1 MIELKHLSKTFETAG
16 GRVDALKDVS
26 LTIPDGDV
34 YGIIGMSGAGKSTL
48 VRCINMLERP
58 TEGEVIV
65 NGQRLDTMTPAQL
78 RAARREI
85 TMIFQRFNLL
95 MQRNCLDNVCFPME
109 LSGLRGEKKWREQ
122 RALELLDIVGL
133 KDKAKAYPA
142 QLSGGQQQRV
152 ALARILCSEPQAI
165 LLDEPF
171 SALDSYLKWNLE
183 LELSDLLAGFHGP
196 ILWVSHDLGECCRN
210 CQKVCVMEN
219 GASSPVTDTET
230 LVRHPATQSA
240 ARLTGCRNF
249 LPVRRC
255 EGGVRLDGW
264 DILLPLHAV
273 GERATVAVPDGAITV
288 EGGTHTARVSRVIRD
303 LNATAVV
310 LRAAEAPDAP
320 PLCVVLP
327 EGVRAAEG
335 DTLSFSLLA
344 DRCRLWEE

>member
-95 MQRNCLDNVCFPME
+95 MQRNCLANVCFPME

-152 ALARILCSEPQAI
+152 ALARTLAQNPKIILA
-165 LLDEPF
+165 DEPVA
-171 SALDSYLKWNLE
+171 ALD
-183 LELSDLLAGFHGP
+183 
-196 ILWVSHDLGECCRN
+196 
-210 CQKVCVMEN
+210 
-219 GASSPVTDTET
+219 PVTAKQVMSDFKKINQEMNIT
-230 LVRHPATQSA
+230 
-240 ARLTGCRNF
+240 
-249 LPVRRC
+249 
-255 EGGVRLDGW
+255 
-264 DILLPLHAV
+264 ILINIHH
-273 GERATVAVPDGAITV
+273 V
-288 EGGTHTARVSRVIRD
+288 ELA
-303 LNATAVV
+303 LAY
-310 LRAAEAPDAP
+310 
-320 PLCVVLP
+320 
-327 EGVRAAEG
+327 
-335 DTLSFSLLA
+335 A
-344 DRCRLWEE
+344 DRIIGIRAGKIVYDGPSADVTEDVLNMIYAGKIPDEVEEA

>member
-1 MIELKHLSKTFETAG
+1 MSLYVDIEKRLGAFRLQSKFEVADETLALLGASGCGKSVTLKCIAG
-16 GRVDALKDVS
+16 IMTPDRGRIVLNGRVLFDS
-26 LTIPDGDV
+26 
-34 YGIIGMSGAGKSTL
+34 
-48 VRCINMLERP
+48 
-58 TEGEVIV
+58 
-65 NGQRLDTMTPAQL
+65 
-78 RAARREI
+78 
-85 TMIFQRFNLL
+85 
-95 MQRNCLDNVCFPME
+95 
-109 LSGLRGEKKWREQ
+109 EKKIDLTPQQRRVGYLFQQYALFPNMTVEQNILCGIREGRRSEK
-122 RALELLDIVGL
+122 RALAAEKIRMFRLEGL
-133 KDKAKAYPA
+133 EKKHPA

-249 LPVRRC
+249 LPARRC

-264 DILLPLHAV
+264 DILLPLHAA
-273 GERATVAVPDGAITV
+273 GERATVSVPDGAITV

-303 LNATAVV
+303 LNTTAVV

>member
-1 MIELKHLSKTFETAG
+1 MSLYVDIEKRLGTFRLQSKFEVADETL
-16 GRVDALKDVS
+16 AL
-26 LTIPDGDV
+26 LGA
-34 YGIIGMSGAGKSTL
+34 SGCGKSVTL
-48 VRCINMLERP
+48 KCIA
-58 TEGEVIV
+58 GI
-65 NGQRLDTMTPAQL
+65 MTP
-78 RAARREI
+78 
-85 TMIFQRFNLL
+85 
-95 MQRNCLDNVCFPME
+95 D
-109 LSGLRGEKKWREQ
+109 RGHIVLNDRVLFDSEKKIDLTPQQRRVGYLFQQYALFPNMTVEQ
-122 RALELLDIVGL
+122 NILCGIRAGSRSEKRALAAEKIRMFRLEGL
-133 KDKAKAYPA
+133 EKKHPA

-183 LELSDLLAGFHGP
+183 LELSDLLAGFRGP

-210 CQKVCVMEN
+210 CQKV
-219 GASSPVTDTET
+219 
-230 LVRHPATQSA
+230 
-240 ARLTGCRNF
+240 
-249 LPVRRC
+249 
-255 EGGVRLDGW
+255 GVRLDGW

-273 GERATVAVPDGAITV
+273 GERATVSVPDGAITV
-288 EGGTHTARVSRVIRD
+288 EVGTHTARVSRVIRD

-310 LRAAEAPDAP
+310 LRATEAPDAP